1 MTLYAELFDG
11 GYIQQAGG
19 FYTQKPIVTESTLS
33 VTGATTLLGAVTQK
47 ANVISGSGATVT
59 LTAAQSG
66 SVALFDRAAGIV
78 YTLPSPAVGLY
89 YDFLILTTI
98 TSNAAKVITNTGT
111 VLLIGSLVNVDT
123 DTSNA
128 VAAWT
133 GDGSTHVS
141 VSMNGT
147 TTGGILGS
155 FMRFTCISTT
165 RWMVSGIIQGSGTVA
180 TPFATS

>member
-1 MTLYAELFDG
+1 MALYAENYDG
-11 GYIQQAGG
+11 GYIYAAGG
-19 FYTQKPIVTESTLS
+19 FYTQKPIATESTLS
-33 VTGATTLLGAVTQK
+33 VTGATSLLGAVTQK

-89 YDFLILTTI
+89 YDFQVLTTI
-98 TSNAAKVITNTGT
+98 TSNAAKVITSAGT
-111 VLLIGSLVNVDT
+111 VLLTGSLINIDT

-147 TTGGILGS
+147 TTGGVAGT
-155 FMRFTCISTT
+155 FMRFTCISAT
-165 RWMVSGIIQGSGTVA
+165 RWMVSGVIEGSGAVA

>member
-1 MTLYAELFDG
+1 MSLYAEQYDG

-19 FYTQKPIVTESTLS
+19 FYTQKPIVTESTLA
-33 VTGATTLLGAVTQK
+33 VTGATTLSGAVTQK
-47 ANVISGSGATVT
+47 ANLISGSGATVT

-66 SVALFDRAAGIV
+66 SIALFDRAAGIV
-78 YTLPSPAVGLY
+78 FTLPSPAVGLY
-89 YDFLILTTI
+89 YDFLILTSI

-111 VLLIGSLVNVDT
+111 VLLVGSLINIDT

-133 GDGSTHVS
+133 ADNSTHLS

-147 TTGGILGS
+147 TTGGLVGS
-155 FMRFTCISTT
+155 LMRFTCISTT
-165 RWMVSGIIQGSGTVA
+165 RWLVSGTIQGSGTVA